1 MVQDVT
7 EVEQPKSERTLRSK
21 VASTVLVFTVP
32 ILLLAIIGVLGG
44 SLLIGIPEL
53 ALIGVVWIVGLV
65 WVWWPR
71 RTEQRASL
79 TG

>member
-1 MVQDVT
+1 MVHVVT
-7 EVEQPKSERTLRSK
+7 DHPAENNRTLRSK

-32 ILLLAIIGVLGG
+32 MLLLAIIGALGG
-44 SLLIGIPEL
+44 SFGIGTPEIVLLWVI
-53 ALIGVVWIVGLV
+53 WIVGLI

-71 RTEQRASL
+71 RTGASR

>member
-1 MVQDVT
+1 MVHVVT
-7 EVEQPKSERTLRSK
+7 DHPAENNRTLRGK

-32 ILLLAIIGVLGG
+32 MLLLAIIGALGG
-44 SLLIGIPEL
+44 SFGIGTPEIVLLWVI
-53 ALIGVVWIVGLV
+53 WIVGLI

-71 RTEQRASL
+71 RTGASR